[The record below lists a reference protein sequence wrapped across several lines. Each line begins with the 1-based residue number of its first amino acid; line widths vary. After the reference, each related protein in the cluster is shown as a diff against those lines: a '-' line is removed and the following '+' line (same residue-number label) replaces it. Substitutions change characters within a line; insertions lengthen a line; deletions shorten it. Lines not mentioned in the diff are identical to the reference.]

1 MYKMIC
7 ALFKGDK
14 VSLVV
19 KLFSLKKTTA
29 LFALELLQS
38 IHQVFFLKYLINL
51 ILLEFFFLFF
61 RLEGLCPASLRRA
74 TPRERSGGSN
84 PGG

>member
-1 MYKMIC
+1 MIC

-51 ILLEFFFLFF
+51 ILLEFFFFF
-61 RLEGLCPASLRRA
+61 FD
-74 TPRERSGGSN
+74 
-84 PGG
+84 